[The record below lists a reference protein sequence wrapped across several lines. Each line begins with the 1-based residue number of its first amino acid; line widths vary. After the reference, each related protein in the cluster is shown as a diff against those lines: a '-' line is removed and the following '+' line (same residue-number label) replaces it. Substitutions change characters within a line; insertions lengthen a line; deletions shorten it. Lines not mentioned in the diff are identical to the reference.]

1 MKPTVH
7 QYEDKLLELAY
18 GELPA
23 HEASAV
29 EAHVQGCARCST
41 ALSEIRSVRHSMA
54 RLPQVEAPEAGLDSL
69 FAYAEQAARRNAAGP
84 AAAPTFWR
92 RLVAPLAGVAALGV
106 VAVIGWRSQE
116 DLGIPSPGKVAAE
129 AQSERDLRT
138 APAPAVA
145 QAAPPQAPEPVAA
158 PDPVEA
164 ELAAGALAEQKQEA
178 APGGEKDALAARA
191 KAKQD
196 ADRFDDSFDEAFG
209 AGAKNEEARVQQR
222 YGETRPPSDGKRDLG
237 PSMETASKLSKTRR
251 AEPLAEAEAQSADK
265 AAREKAGERGGA
277 EELLANDF
285 SNAGLRGAGVK
296 AKPPARPSAAAPP
309 PPAAAPEA
317 KSEPKPVAP
326 QAVAAAPAP
335 QQAAPAKKSGF
346 GMFQGESSGRVAQTD
361 FDDAPQAVTS
371 GSGGAVQRKSVG
383 VPPAPK
389 GGVAAADSAPA
400 RSEATK
406 EQRAASPKE
415 IEQVL
420 ASARAAR
427 SREDRSQEISF
438 AVRALDAGAAGS
450 QRAEALQRVC
460 EAFDALG
467 REDQADRYCAALLA
481 EFPGTRAAQQ
491 IAQRRNQP
499 QLSPRPAAR
508 KVDKRAADE
517 ASAEKAAEPAK
528 SAPAPAY

>member
-84 AAAPTFWR
+84 AAAPSFWR
-92 RLVAPLAGVAALGV
+92 RLVAPLAGVAALSV

-145 QAAPPQAPEPVAA
+145 QAAPPQAAEPVAT
-158 PDPVEA
+158 PDPAEA
-164 ELAAGALAEQKQEA
+164 ELAAGALAEQKQKA

-191 KAKQD
+191 KAKQG

-251 AEPLAEAEAQSADK
+251 AEPLAEAEPQSADK
-265 AAREKAGERGGA
+265 AAREKAGDRGGA

-285 SNAGLRGAGVK
+285 SNAGLRGAGVQ
-296 AKPPARPSAAAPP
+296 AKPPAKP
-309 PPAAAPEA
+309 APEA

-335 QQAAPAKKSGF
+335 QQAAPAKKSSF

-383 VPPAPK
+383 VPPSPK

-438 AVRALDAGAAGS
+438 ALRALDAGAAGS
-450 QRAEALQRVC
+450 QRAEALQRLC

-467 REDQADRYCAALLA
+467 REDQADRFCAALLA

-508 KVDKRAADE
+508 KVEKRAADE
-517 ASAEKAAEPAK
+517 APAEKAAEPAK
-528 SAPAPAY
+528 SAPASAY